1 MATYVVDASIVVQY
15 AIEQDHTAA
24 ARNLVVRMYQ
34 GNETLLIPEFCL
46 LECTNVIWKEVRFQ
60 GLPPTHAEALVNELL
75 TLAFRVL
82 PIRYLLPEA
91 LKIGLNCELAI
102 YDSLYIALA
111 LEHKCP
117 LITVDNRQQNGAVA
131 SGASLKA
138 ITDFLAESET
148 L

>member
-34 GNETLLIPEFCL
+34 GNETLLIPEFL
-46 LECTNVIWKEVRFQ
+46 PSRMHNPPYVIWKEVRFQ

-75 TLAFRVL
+75 DSSI
-82 PIRYLLPEA
+82 PEYCPSGIYSPEA

-117 LITVDNRQQNGAVA
+117 LITVDNRQTKWCGCQW
-131 SGASLKA
+131 S
-138 ITDFLAESET
+138 FL
-148 L
+148 

>member
-60 GLPPTHAEALVNELL
+60 GLPPHSCRSFSKT
-75 TLAFRVL
+75 
-82 PIRYLLPEA
+82 
-91 LKIGLNCELAI
+91 NC
-102 YDSLYIALA
+102 
-111 LEHKCP
+111 
-117 LITVDNRQQNGAVA
+117 
-131 SGASLKA
+131 
-138 ITDFLAESET
+138 
-148 L
+148 